1 MQTVKAKNRRANCKA
16 KISAVQNARRI
27 PLTQTS
33 LFCGRRT
40 FPPALK
46 IFLIITDIRVYP
58 KHPFLPS
65 ALLLFC
71 ASLRRMAAGVVKF
84 LGNLQKNQ
92 LWKFYFLSPPQTDCI
107 RGVSFA
113 VKFAAHL
120 KSPTIKA
127 FYFAKNFFAY
137 PYLRTSQAIAWTF
150 GKIKEGEFIF
160 PPCVY
165 CMPMHKF
172 RIPSFRLNLFL

>member
-1 MQTVKAKNRRANCKA
+1 MRHNFGGKQLWLLTIRVINSQSGTTGAQMRPVFYADKKGGVSFIIKKRRANRNTKISA
-16 KISAVQNARRI
+16 VQAVKQKISAVQNARRI

-84 LGNLQKNQ
+84 LGNLQKKPTVKI
-92 LWKFYFLSPPQTDCI
+92 LFSFSSADGLHKRSKFC
-107 RGVSFA
+107 
-113 VKFAAHL
+113 
-120 KSPTIKA
+120 
-127 FYFAKNFFAY
+127 
-137 PYLRTSQAIAWTF
+137 
-150 GKIKEGEFIF
+150 GKICGAFKE
-160 PPCVY
+160 PDY
-165 CMPMHKF
+165 
-172 RIPSFRLNLFL
+172 